1 MIKFLIKGLLR
12 DVSRSKL
19 PVMVVAI
26 GVMLSVFMH
35 AYITGFMGDSIEMNA
50 KFSSGHVKVVTKA
63 YAENQSQMPNDLAIL
78 GVDDLKKKLQT
89 KYPNVSWVERINFG
103 GLIDVPDQNGETKAQ
118 GPAIGMAIDFL
129 SGKSDEIQRL
139 KIESSLIKGRL
150 PEAPIEVLISDQFAR
165 KLGVEL
171 GQEITFMGSTMYGAM
186 TYYNYT
192 IVGTVSF
199 GSNVLDKGTIMT
211 DLEGARLALDMDD
224 AAGEILGF
232 FNSGFY
238 DDELA
243 KQYKSTFETSFSADD
258 QDEFAPT
265 MLALRDQNMMSMFV
279 DLAQA
284 LGAMI
289 TSIFI
294 LAMALVLWNA
304 GLLGGLRR
312 YGEFGVRLAMGETK
326 SHVYRSLLIESIGIG
341 IVGSIVGTALGL
353 GFSWLLETYGLNI
366 GDKMQASSIMM
377 PTILR
382 TRITPVDYYIGFLP
396 GIFSTLIGAALAG
409 IGIYKRKTSQ
419 LFKELET

>member
-1 MIKFLIKGLLR
+1 MIIFLIKGLLR
-12 DVSRSKL
+12 DGSRSKL

-78 GVDDLKKKLQT
+78 GVDDLKKKLQAE
-89 KYPNVSWVERINFG
+89 YPNVSWVERINFG

-129 SGKSDEIQRL
+129 SGKSDEVQRL
-139 KIESSLIKGRL
+139 NIESSLINGRL
-150 PEAPIEVLISDQFAR
+150 PGAPTEVLISDQFAR

-186 TYYNYT
+186 TYFNYT

-232 FNSGFY
+232 FNTGFY

-284 LGAMI
+284 LGALI

-326 SHVYRSLLIESIGIG
+326 SHVYRSLLIESVGIG

-382 TRITPVDYYIGFLP
+382 ARITPVDYYIGFLP